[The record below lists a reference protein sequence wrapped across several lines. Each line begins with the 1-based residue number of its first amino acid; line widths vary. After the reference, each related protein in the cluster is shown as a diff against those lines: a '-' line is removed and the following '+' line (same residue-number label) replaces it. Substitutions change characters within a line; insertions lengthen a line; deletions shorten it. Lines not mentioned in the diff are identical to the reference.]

1 MLEEKLTAL
10 LKTICPRVSP
20 DFAKAG
26 TVQPYIIYQGV
37 GGQAINFLDKT
48 VPSKKNSD
56 VQISVW
62 AETRTEAS
70 SLIEQIEVAMIQATE
85 FDAEPIAAASHDYD
99 HDTER
104 RSARQDFSVWY
115 DR

>member
-1 MLEEKLTAL
+1 MLEAKLTAL
-10 LKTICPRVSP
+10 LKTIVPRAFP
-20 DFAKAG
+20 DFAPPD
-26 TVQPYIIYQGV
+26 TPQPYIVYQGV
-37 GGQAINFLDKT
+37 GGQAITFLDKT
-48 VPSKKNSD
+48 LPSKKNAD

-62 AETRTEAS
+62 AATRLEAS
-70 SLIEQIEVAMIQATE
+70 GLINQIEVAMIQATE
-85 FDAEPIAAASHDYD
+85 FNAEPIAAASHDFD

>member
-1 MLEEKLTAL
+1 MLDEKLTAL
-10 LKTICPRVSP
+10 LKTICPRVRP
-20 DFAKAG
+20 DFAP
-26 TVQPYIIYQGV
+26 TDTPQPYIIYQGV
-37 GGQAINFLDKT
+37 GGQAFNFLDKS
-48 VPSKKNSD
+48 VPNKKNAD

-62 AETRTEAS
+62 AVTRLEAS
-70 SLIEQIEVAMIQATE
+70 DLIDRIEVAMIQAAE